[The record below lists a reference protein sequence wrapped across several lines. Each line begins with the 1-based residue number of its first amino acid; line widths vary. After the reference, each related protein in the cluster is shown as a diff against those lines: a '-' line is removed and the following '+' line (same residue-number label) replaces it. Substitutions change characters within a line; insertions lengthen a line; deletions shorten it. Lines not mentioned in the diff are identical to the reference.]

1 MNIRDVATLVEKH
14 CNGIEPTI
22 VMAVI
27 EKESSFNE
35 DAIGKSEDKGLMQL
49 TPIALEHLKQMGYEV
64 SDVMK
69 PENNIKLGCAYLKYI
84 YDTLKSKE
92 VNTNLDFW
100 ALCAYNSGITYI
112 INCIEK
118 GIKPSNWQYA
128 IDIISKVKKHKKF
141 FER

>member
-1 MNIRDVATLVEKH
+1 MNVRDVAALVKKYH
-14 CNGIEPTI
+14 GDIEPTI
-22 VMAVI
+22 VMAII

-49 TPIALEHLKQMGYEV
+49 TPIALEHLKQMGYEA

-84 YDTLKSKE
+84 YDTLRSKE

-100 ALCAYNSGITYI
+100 ALCAYNGGITYI
-112 INCIEK
+112 INCIKK
-118 GIKPSNWQYA
+118 GEKPSNWQYA
-128 IDIISKVKKHKKF
+128 IDVLSKVKKYKKF